1 MKKIFYISYYSSP
14 SDSEKRD
21 AVLSAV
27 NKMDYICESLE
38 KNGCEVEIISASPT
52 LGKKLG
58 KARIKKITDRTTLKL
73 FFSLPNVNK
82 IVSLANRVCMKTQML
97 FYMLKNTKRD
107 SMVIV
112 YHSLGYM
119 SLVKMLKKIKGFK
132 LIIEAEEIY
141 GDVIGNPKTVK
152 KEYSFFKIADSF
164 IFPTE
169 LLSERVNTQK
179 KPEAI
184 IYGTYHISKKM
195 PKLFTDGK
203 IHCVYAGTL
212 DPRKG
217 GAVAATAAALFLNGN
232 YHIHIL
238 GFGNEK
244 EKKEMFDI
252 IDDISKKTEAK
263 ITYDGLLSGDEFT
276 SFIQSCDIGF
286 STQNP
291 DAAFNS
297 TSFPSKILTYMVNG
311 LRVVSVRIP
320 AIEKSAVGKYMYYY
334 DEQTPE
340 NIAKAVKNIVFTEEY
355 DSRQCIRQLELNFV
369 KALAAVLEE
378 NAGENL

>member
-1 MKKIFYISYYSSP
+1 MKKIFYMAYYNSTNSS
-14 SDSEKRD
+14 ERRN
-21 AVLSAV
+21 AVLSSV
-27 NKMDYICESLE
+27 NKMNYICEALE
-38 KNGCEVEIISASPT
+38 NNGYNTEIVSAS
-52 LGKKLG
+52 GAVEKKFC
-58 KARIKKITDRTTLKL
+58 KSKKVKLTDKTTLKL
-73 FFSLPNVNK
+73 FSSLPRLNR
-82 IVSLANRVCMKTQML
+82 IVSVIDRVILKIKL
-97 FYMLKNTKRD
+97 FLYMIKNTNKD
-107 SMVIV
+107 STVMV

-119 SLVKMLKKIKGFK
+119 SLVKRLKKLKGFK

-141 GDVIGNPKTVK
+141 GDVIGNEKTSQ
-152 KEYSFFKIADSF
+152 KEYEFFKIADGF

-169 LLSERVNTQK
+169 LLSEKVNTEK
-179 KPEAI
+179 KPEVI
-184 IYGTYHISKKM
+184 IYGTYHIEKEL
-195 PKLFTDGK
+195 PKLFSDGK

-217 GAVAATAAALFLNGN
+217 GAAAVEAALFLNGD

-244 EKKEMFDI
+244 EKAEMLNI

-286 STQNP
+286 STQSP

-311 LRVVSVRIP
+311 LRVVSIRIP
-320 AIEKSAVGKYMYYY
+320 AIEKSAVGKFMYYY

-340 NIAKAVKNIVFTEEY
+340 NIAKAIKSIDFSEEY
-355 DSRQCIRQLELNFV
+355 DSR
-369 KALAAVLEE
+369 KAIGMLDKDFICDLKKM
-378 NAGENL
+378 LSFM

>member
-1 MKKIFYISYYSSP
+1 MKKIFYLGYYNLP
-14 SDSEKRD
+14 DSGTNF
-21 AVLSAV
+21 VLSSV
-27 NKMDYICESLE
+27 NKMNYICEALE
-38 KNGCEVEIISASPT
+38 NNGYNTEIVSAS
-52 LGKKLG
+52 GAVEKKFC
-58 KARIKKITDRTTLKL
+58 KSKKVKLTDKTTLKL
-73 FFSLPNVNK
+73 FSSLPRLNR
-82 IVSLANRVCMKTQML
+82 IVSVIDRVILKIKL
-97 FYMLKNTKRD
+97 FLYMIKNTNKD
-107 SMVIV
+107 STVMV

-119 SLVKMLKKIKGFK
+119 SLVKRLKKLKGFK

-141 GDVIGNPKTVK
+141 GDVIGNEKTSQ
-152 KEYSFFKIADSF
+152 KEYEFFKIADGF

-169 LLSERVNTQK
+169 LLSEKVNTEK
-179 KPEAI
+179 KPEVI
-184 IYGTYHISKKM
+184 IYGTYHIEKEM
-195 PKLFTDGK
+195 PKIFSDGK

-217 GAVAATAAALFLNGN
+217 GAAAVEAALFLNGD

-244 EKKEMFDI
+244 EKAEMLNI

-286 STQNP
+286 STQSP

-311 LRVVSVRIP
+311 LRVVSIRIP
-320 AIEKSAVGKYMYYY
+320 AIEKSAVGKFMYYY

-340 NIAKAVKNIVFTEEY
+340 NIAKAIKSIDFSEEY
-355 DSRQCIRQLELNFV
+355 DSR
-369 KALAAVLEE
+369 KAIGVLDKDFICD
-378 NAGENL
+378 LKKMLSFM

>member
-14 SDSEKRD
+14 SDAEKRN

-38 KNGCEVEIISASPT
+38 KNECEVEIVSASQA
-52 LGKKLG
+52 LEKKYCKG
-58 KARIKKITDRTTLKL
+58 RKEKITDRTTLKL
-73 FFSLPNVNK
+73 FSSLPNLNK
-82 IVSLANRVCMKTQML
+82 IVSLVNRIYMKAQMF

-107 SMVIV
+107 STVIV

-132 LIIEAEEIY
+132 LIVEAEEIY

-169 LLSERVNTQK
+169 LLSERVNTEK

-217 GAVAATAAALFLNGN
+217 GAAAATSALFLNGN

-244 EKKEMFDI
+244 EKKEMLDI
-252 IDDISKKTEAK
+252 IDDISKKTEAR

-311 LRVVSVRIP
+311 LRVVSIRIP
-320 AIEKSAVGKYMYYY
+320 AIEKSAVGKFMYYY

-340 NIAKAVKNIVFTEEY
+340 NIANAVKSIDLADGY
-355 DSRQCIRQLELNFV
+355 DSRKELERLSCEFTD
-369 KALAAVLEE
+369 KLSLIIDCTRRES
-378 NAGENL
+378 

>member
-1 MKKIFYISYYSSP
+1 MKKIFYLGYYNLP
-14 SDSEKRD
+14 DSGTNF
-21 AVLSAV
+21 VLSSV
-27 NKMDYICESLE
+27 NKMNYICEALE
-38 KNGCEVEIISASPT
+38 NNGYNTEIVSAS
-52 LGKKLG
+52 GAVEKKFC
-58 KARIKKITDRTTLKL
+58 KSKKVKLTDKTTLKL
-73 FFSLPNVNK
+73 FSSLPRLNR
-82 IVSLANRVCMKTQML
+82 IVSVIDRVILKIKL
-97 FYMLKNTKRD
+97 FLYMIKNTNKD
-107 SMVIV
+107 STVMV

-119 SLVKMLKKIKGFK
+119 SLVKRLKKLKGFK

-141 GDVIGNPKTVK
+141 GDVIGNEKTSQ
-152 KEYSFFKIADSF
+152 KEYEFFKIADGF

-169 LLSERVNTQK
+169 LLSEKVNTEK
-179 KPEAI
+179 KPEVI
-184 IYGTYHISKKM
+184 IYGTYHIEKEL
-195 PKLFTDGK
+195 PKLFSDGK

-212 DPRKG
+212 YPRKG
-217 GAVAATAAALFLNGN
+217 GAAAVEAALFLNGD

-244 EKKEMFDI
+244 EKAEMLNI

-286 STQNP
+286 STQSP

-311 LRVVSVRIP
+311 LRVVSIRIP
-320 AIEKSAVGKYMYYY
+320 AIEKSAVGKFMYYY

-340 NIAKAVKNIVFTEEY
+340 NIAKAIKSIDFSEEY
-355 DSRQCIRQLELNFV
+355 DSR
-369 KALAAVLEE
+369 KAIGMLDKDFICDLKKM
-378 NAGENL
+378 LSFM

>member
-1 MKKIFYISYYSSP
+1 MKKIFYLGYYNLP
-14 SDSEKRD
+14 DSGTNF
-21 AVLSAV
+21 VLSSV
-27 NKMDYICESLE
+27 NKMNYICEALE
-38 KNGCEVEIISASPT
+38 NNGYNTEIVSAS
-52 LGKKLG
+52 GAVEKKFC
-58 KARIKKITDRTTLKL
+58 KSKKVKLTDKTTLKL
-73 FFSLPNVNK
+73 FSSLPRLNR
-82 IVSLANRVCMKTQML
+82 IVSVIDRVILKTKL
-97 FYMLKNTKRD
+97 FLYMIKNTNKD
-107 SMVIV
+107 STVMV

-119 SLVKMLKKIKGFK
+119 SLVKRLKKLKGFK

-141 GDVIGNPKTVK
+141 GDVIGNEKTSQ
-152 KEYSFFKIADSF
+152 KEYEFFKIADGF

-169 LLSERVNTQK
+169 LLSEKVNTEK
-179 KPEAI
+179 KPEVI
-184 IYGTYHISKKM
+184 IYGTYHIEKEL
-195 PKLFTDGK
+195 PKLFSDGK

-217 GAVAATAAALFLNGN
+217 GAAAVEAALFLNGD

-244 EKKEMFDI
+244 EKAEMLNI

-286 STQNP
+286 STQSP

-311 LRVVSVRIP
+311 LRVVSIRIP
-320 AIEKSAVGKYMYYY
+320 AIEKSAVGKFMYYY

-340 NIAKAVKNIVFTEEY
+340 NIAKAIKSIDFSEEY
-355 DSRQCIRQLELNFV
+355 DSR
-369 KALAAVLEE
+369 KAIGVLDK
-378 NAGENL
+378 AFICDLKKMLSFM

>member
-1 MKKIFYISYYSSP
+1 MKKIFYLGYYNLP
-14 SDSEKRD
+14 DSGTNF
-21 AVLSAV
+21 VLSSV
-27 NKMDYICESLE
+27 NKMNYICEALE
-38 KNGCEVEIISASPT
+38 NNGYNTEIVSAS
-52 LGKKLG
+52 GAVEKKFC
-58 KARIKKITDRTTLKL
+58 KSKKVKLTDKTTLKL
-73 FFSLPNVNK
+73 FSSLPRLNR
-82 IVSLANRVCMKTQML
+82 IVSVIDRVILKIKL
-97 FYMLKNTKRD
+97 FLYMIKNTNKD
-107 SMVIV
+107 STVMV

-119 SLVKMLKKIKGFK
+119 SLVKRLKKLKGFK

-141 GDVIGNPKTVK
+141 GDVIGNEKTSQ
-152 KEYSFFKIADSF
+152 KEYEFFKIADGF

-169 LLSERVNTQK
+169 LLSEKVNTEK
-179 KPEAI
+179 KPEVI
-184 IYGTYHISKKM
+184 IYGTYHIEKEL
-195 PKLFTDGK
+195 PKLFSDGK

-217 GAVAATAAALFLNGN
+217 GAAAVEAALFLNGD
-232 YHIHIL
+232 YHIHVL

-244 EKKEMFDI
+244 EKAEMLNI

-286 STQNP
+286 STQSP

-311 LRVVSVRIP
+311 LRVVSIRIP
-320 AIEKSAVGKYMYYY
+320 AIEKSAVGKFMYYY

-340 NIAKAVKNIVFTEEY
+340 NIAKAIKSIDFSEEY
-355 DSRQCIRQLELNFV
+355 DSRKTIG
-369 KALAAVLEE
+369 VLDKDFICD
-378 NAGENL
+378 LKKMLSFM

>member
-1 MKKIFYISYYSSP
+1 MKKIFYLGYYNLP
-14 SDSEKRD
+14 DSGTNF
-21 AVLSAV
+21 VLSSV
-27 NKMDYICESLE
+27 NKMNYICEALE
-38 KNGCEVEIISASPT
+38 NNGYNTEIVSAS
-52 LGKKLG
+52 GAVEKKFC
-58 KARIKKITDRTTLKL
+58 KSKKVKLTDKTTLKL
-73 FFSLPNVNK
+73 FSSLPRLNR
-82 IVSLANRVCMKTQML
+82 IVSVIDRVILKIKL
-97 FYMLKNTKRD
+97 FLYMIKNTNKD
-107 SMVIV
+107 STVMV

-119 SLVKMLKKIKGFK
+119 SLVKRLKKLKGFK

-141 GDVIGNPKTVK
+141 GDVIGNEKTSQ
-152 KEYSFFKIADSF
+152 KEYEFFKIADGF

-169 LLSERVNTQK
+169 LLSEKVNTEK
-179 KPEAI
+179 KPEVI
-184 IYGTYHISKKM
+184 IYGTYHIEKEM
-195 PKLFTDGK
+195 PKIFSDGK

-217 GAVAATAAALFLNGN
+217 GAAAVEAALFLNGD

-244 EKKEMFDI
+244 EKAEMLNI

-286 STQNP
+286 STQSP

-311 LRVVSVRIP
+311 LRVVSIRIP
-320 AIEKSAVGKYMYYY
+320 AIEKSAVGKFMYYY

-340 NIAKAVKNIVFTEEY
+340 NIAKAIKSIDFSEEY
-355 DSRQCIRQLELNFV
+355 DSR
-369 KALAAVLEE
+369 KAIGMLDKAFICDLKTMLKGVE
-378 NAGENL
+378 

>member
-1 MKKIFYISYYSSP
+1 MKKIFYLGYYNLP
-14 SDSEKRD
+14 DSGTNF
-21 AVLSAV
+21 VLSSV
-27 NKMDYICESLE
+27 NKMNYICEALGN
-38 KNGCEVEIISASPT
+38 NGYNTEIVSAS
-52 LGKKLG
+52 GAVEKKFC
-58 KARIKKITDRTTLKL
+58 KSKKVKLTDKTTLKL
-73 FFSLPNVNK
+73 FSSLPRLNR
-82 IVSLANRVCMKTQML
+82 IVSVIDRVILKIKL
-97 FYMLKNTKRD
+97 FLYMIKNTNKD
-107 SMVIV
+107 STVMV

-119 SLVKMLKKIKGFK
+119 SLVKRLKKLKGFK

-141 GDVIGNPKTVK
+141 GDVIGNEKTSQ
-152 KEYSFFKIADSF
+152 KEYEFFKIADGF

-169 LLSERVNTQK
+169 LLSEKVNTEK
-179 KPEAI
+179 KPEVI
-184 IYGTYHISKKM
+184 IYGTYHIEKEM
-195 PKLFTDGK
+195 PKIFSGGK

-217 GAVAATAAALFLNGN
+217 GAAAVEAALFLNGD
-232 YHIHIL
+232 YHIHVL

-244 EKKEMFDI
+244 EKAEMLNI

-286 STQNP
+286 STQSP

-311 LRVVSVRIP
+311 LRVVSIRIP
-320 AIEKSAVGKYMYYY
+320 AIEKSAVGKFMYYY

-340 NIAKAVKNIVFTEEY
+340 NIAKAIKSIDFSEEY
-355 DSRQCIRQLELNFV
+355 DSRKTIG
-369 KALAAVLEE
+369 VLDKDFICD
-378 NAGENL
+378 LKKMLSFM

>member
-1 MKKIFYISYYSSP
+1 MKKIFYLGYYNLP
-14 SDSEKRD
+14 DSGTNF
-21 AVLSAV
+21 VLAAV
-27 NKMDYICESLE
+27 NKMNYICEAVE
-38 KNGCEVEIISASPT
+38 KAGYSTEIVSAS
-52 LGKKLG
+52 GAVEKKFC
-58 KARIKKITDRTTLKL
+58 KSKKVKLTDKTTLKL
-73 FFSLPNVNK
+73 FSSLPRLNR
-82 IVSLANRVCMKTQML
+82 IVSVIDRVILKTKL
-97 FYMLKNTKRD
+97 FLYMVKNTNKD
-107 SMVIV
+107 STVMV

-119 SLVKMLKKIKGFK
+119 SLVKRLKKLKGFK

-141 GDVIGNPKTVK
+141 GDVIGDEKTSQ
-152 KEYSFFKIADSF
+152 KEYDFFKIADGF

-169 LLSERVNTQK
+169 LLSEKVNTKK
-179 KPEAI
+179 KPEVI
-184 IYGTYHISKKM
+184 IYGTYHIEKEM
-195 PKLFTDGK
+195 PKIFSDGK

-217 GAVAATAAALFLNGN
+217 GAAAVEAALFLNGD
-232 YHIHIL
+232 YHIHVL

-244 EKKEMFDI
+244 EKAEMLNI

-286 STQNP
+286 STQSP

-311 LRVVSVRIP
+311 LRVVSIRIP
-320 AIEKSAVGKYMYYY
+320 AIEKSAVGKFMYYY

-340 NIAKAVKNIVFTEEY
+340 NIAKAIKSIDFSEEY
-355 DSRQCIRQLELNFV
+355 DSR
-369 KALAAVLEE
+369 KAIGMLDKAFICDLKTMLKGVE
-378 NAGENL
+378 

>member
-1 MKKIFYISYYSSP
+1 MKKIFYLGYYNLP
-14 SDSEKRD
+14 DSGTNF
-21 AVLSAV
+21 VLSSV
-27 NKMDYICESLE
+27 NKMNYICEALE
-38 KNGCEVEIISASPT
+38 NNGYNTEIVSAS
-52 LGKKLG
+52 GAVEKKFC
-58 KARIKKITDRTTLKL
+58 KSKKVKLTDKTTLKL
-73 FFSLPNVNK
+73 FSSLPRLNR
-82 IVSLANRVCMKTQML
+82 IVSVIDRVILKTKL
-97 FYMLKNTKRD
+97 FLYMIKNTNKD
-107 SMVIV
+107 STVMV

-119 SLVKMLKKIKGFK
+119 SLVKRLKKLKGFK

-141 GDVIGNPKTVK
+141 GDVIGNEKTSQ
-152 KEYSFFKIADSF
+152 KEYEFFKIADGF

-169 LLSERVNTQK
+169 LLSEKVNTEK
-179 KPEAI
+179 KPEVI
-184 IYGTYHISKKM
+184 IYGTYHIEKEL
-195 PKLFTDGK
+195 PKLFSDGK

-217 GAVAATAAALFLNGN
+217 GAAAVEAALFLNGD

-244 EKKEMFDI
+244 EKAEMLNI

-286 STQNP
+286 STQSP

-311 LRVVSVRIP
+311 LRVVSIRIP
-320 AIEKSAVGKYMYYY
+320 AIEKSAVGKFMYYY

-340 NIAKAVKNIVFTEEY
+340 NIAKAIKSIDFSEEY
-355 DSRQCIRQLELNFV
+355 DSRKTIG
-369 KALAAVLEE
+369 VLDKDFICD
-378 NAGENL
+378 LKKMLSFM

>member
-1 MKKIFYISYYSSP
+1 MKKIFYMAYYNSTNSS
-14 SDSEKRD
+14 ERRN
-21 AVLSAV
+21 AVLSSV
-27 NKMDYICESLE
+27 NKMNYICEALE
-38 KNGCEVEIISASPT
+38 NNGYNTEIVSAS
-52 LGKKLG
+52 GAVEKKFC
-58 KARIKKITDRTTLKL
+58 KSKKVKLTDKTTLKL
-73 FFSLPNVNK
+73 FSSLPRLNR
-82 IVSLANRVCMKTQML
+82 IVSVIDRVILKTKL
-97 FYMLKNTKRD
+97 FLYMIKNTNKD
-107 SMVIV
+107 STVMV

-119 SLVKMLKKIKGFK
+119 SLVKRLKKLKGFK

-141 GDVIGNPKTVK
+141 GDVIGNEKTSQ
-152 KEYSFFKIADSF
+152 KEYEFFKIADGF

-169 LLSERVNTQK
+169 LLSEKVNTEK
-179 KPEAI
+179 KPEVI
-184 IYGTYHISKKM
+184 IYGTYHIEKEM
-195 PKLFTDGK
+195 PKIFSDGK

-217 GAVAATAAALFLNGN
+217 GAAAVEAALFLNGD

-244 EKKEMFDI
+244 EKAEMLNI

-286 STQNP
+286 STQSP

-311 LRVVSVRIP
+311 LRVVSIRIP
-320 AIEKSAVGKYMYYY
+320 AIEKSAVGKFMYYY

-340 NIAKAVKNIVFTEEY
+340 NIAKAIKSIDFSEEY
-355 DSRQCIRQLELNFV
+355 DSR
-369 KALAAVLEE
+369 KAIGMLDKDFICDLKKM
-378 NAGENL
+378 LSFM

>member
-1 MKKIFYISYYSSP
+1 MKKIFYLGYYNLP
-14 SDSEKRD
+14 DSGTNF
-21 AVLSAV
+21 VLAAV
-27 NKMDYICESLE
+27 NKMNYICEALE
-38 KNGCEVEIISASPT
+38 NNGYNTEIVSAS
-52 LGKKLG
+52 GAVEKKFC
-58 KARIKKITDRTTLKL
+58 KSKKVKLTDKTTLKL
-73 FFSLPNVNK
+73 FSSLPRLNR
-82 IVSLANRVCMKTQML
+82 IVSVIDRVILKIKL
-97 FYMLKNTKRD
+97 FLYMIKNTNKD
-107 SMVIV
+107 STVMV

-119 SLVKMLKKIKGFK
+119 SLVKRLKKLKGFK

-141 GDVIGNPKTVK
+141 GDVIGNEKTSQ
-152 KEYSFFKIADSF
+152 KEYEFFKIADGF

-169 LLSERVNTQK
+169 LLSEKVNTEK
-179 KPEAI
+179 KPEVI
-184 IYGTYHISKKM
+184 IYGTYHIEKEL
-195 PKLFTDGK
+195 PKLFSDGK

-217 GAVAATAAALFLNGN
+217 GAAAVEAALFLNSD
-232 YHIHIL
+232 YHIHVL

-244 EKKEMFDI
+244 EKAEMLNI

-286 STQNP
+286 STQSP

-311 LRVVSVRIP
+311 LRVVSIRIP
-320 AIEKSAVGKYMYYY
+320 AIEKSAVGKFMYYY

-340 NIAKAVKNIVFTEEY
+340 NIAKAIKSIDFSEEY
-355 DSRQCIRQLELNFV
+355 DSRKTIGVLD
-369 KALAAVLEE
+369 KAFICDLQTMLKGVE
-378 NAGENL
+378 

>member
-1 MKKIFYISYYSSP
+1 MKKIFYLGYYNLP
-14 SDSEKRD
+14 DSGTNF
-21 AVLSAV
+21 VLAAV
-27 NKMDYICESLE
+27 NKMNYICEALE
-38 KNGCEVEIISASPT
+38 NNGYNTEIVSAS
-52 LGKKLG
+52 GAVEKKFC
-58 KARIKKITDRTTLKL
+58 KSKKVKLTDKTTLKL
-73 FFSLPNVNK
+73 FSSLPRLNR
-82 IVSLANRVCMKTQML
+82 IVSVIDRVILKIKL
-97 FYMLKNTKRD
+97 FLYMIKNTNKD
-107 SMVIV
+107 STVMV

-119 SLVKMLKKIKGFK
+119 SLVKRLKKLKGFK

-141 GDVIGNPKTVK
+141 GDVIGNEKTSQ
-152 KEYSFFKIADSF
+152 KEYEFFKIADGF

-169 LLSERVNTQK
+169 LLSEKVNTEK
-179 KPEAI
+179 KPEVI
-184 IYGTYHISKKM
+184 IYGTYHIEKEM
-195 PKLFTDGK
+195 PKIFSDGK

-217 GAVAATAAALFLNGN
+217 GAAAVEAALFLNGD

-244 EKKEMFDI
+244 EKAEMLNI

-286 STQNP
+286 STQSP

-311 LRVVSVRIP
+311 LRVVSIRIP
-320 AIEKSAVGKYMYYY
+320 AIEKSAVGKFMYYY

-340 NIAKAVKNIVFTEEY
+340 NIAKAIKSIDFSEEY
-355 DSRQCIRQLELNFV
+355 DSR
-369 KALAAVLEE
+369 KAIGMLDKDFICDLKKM
-378 NAGENL
+378 LSFM

>member
-1 MKKIFYISYYSSP
+1 MTGDKMKKIFYISYYAQP

-21 AVLSAV
+21 SVLSAV

-38 KNGCEVEIISASPT
+38 KNGCEVEIVSASPT

-82 IVSLANRVCMKTQML
+82 IVSFANRVCMKTQMF

-107 SMVIV
+107 STVIV

-141 GDVIGNPKTVK
+141 GDVIGNPKIVK

-169 LLSERVNTQK
+169 LLSESVNTEK

-184 IYGTYHISKKM
+184 IYGTYHIAKEM

-217 GAVAATAAALFLNGN
+217 GAAAAAAAALFLNGD

-244 EKKEMFDI
+244 EKKEMLGI

-286 STQNP
+286 STQDP
-291 DAAFNS
+291 SAVFNS

-311 LRVVSVRIP
+311 LRVVSIRIP
-320 AIEKSAVGKYMYYY
+320 AIEKSAVGKFMYYY

-340 NIAKAVKNIVFTEEY
+340 NIANAVKSIDLADGY
-355 DSRQCIRQLELNFV
+355 DSRKELERIDREFV
-369 KALAAVLEE
+369 E
-378 NAGENL
+378 NIVSLTE